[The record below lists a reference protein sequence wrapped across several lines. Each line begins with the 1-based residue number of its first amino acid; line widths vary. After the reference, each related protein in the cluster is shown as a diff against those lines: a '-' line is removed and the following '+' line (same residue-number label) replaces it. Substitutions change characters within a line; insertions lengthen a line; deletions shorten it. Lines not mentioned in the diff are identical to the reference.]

1 MGRLKVVSLFSGCGG
16 TEVGL
21 LGGFSFLDKEF
32 KSHPVSVVFAND
44 TEESACNIY
53 NENFNHSIVCDNI
66 KNVSEKDIPNH
77 DILVGGFP
85 CQSFSIV
92 AQNPPRLGYK
102 SEKGKLFFEMVRV
115 LKEKKPK
122 MFIAE
127 NVKGIL
133 SANKKQAFP
142 LILKEFKKAGY
153 EVGYKL
159 LNASHYGVPQKR
171 ERVFII
177 GIRKNLGIFPSFPKP
192 TTLEHP
198 VPLQSVIF
206 DHNKVPKKYFFSERA
221 HQGLL
226 NAKPQMNK
234 GRAQDVLQPCN
245 TVTAHLAKV
254 SLNSTDPVVK
264 VNGKFR
270 RFMPREV
277 ARIQS
282 FPDEFKLIGTDA
294 QIYKSLGNAIPPVL
308 MWHITNHA
316 LKLLKEKNNS
326 DNTKLTHYI

>member
-1 MGRLKVVSLFSGCGG
+1 MGGLKVVSLFSGCGG

-21 LGGFSFLDKEF
+21 LGGFSYLDKEF
-32 KSHPVSVVFAND
+32 KKHPLSVVFAND
-44 TEESACNIY
+44 TEKSACNIY
-53 NENFNHSIVCDNI
+53 NENFDHSILCDDI
-66 KNVSEKDIPNH
+66 KNISEKDIPNH
-77 DILVGGFP
+77 DILIGGFP

-133 SANKKQAFP
+133 SANKKQAFS
-142 LILKEFKKAGY
+142 LILKEFKKVGY
-153 EVGYKL
+153 EVDYKL

-177 GIRKNLGIFPSFPKP
+177 GIRKDLGIFPTFPQP
-192 TTLEHP
+192 TTLENP

-206 DHNKVPKKYFFSERA
+206 DHAEVPKKYFFSDRA

-226 NAKPQMNK
+226 NANRHMNK
-234 GRAQDVLQPCN
+234 GRAQDVLKPCN

-270 RFMPREV
+270 RFTPREV

-282 FPDEFKLIGTDA
+282 FPDNFKLIGNDS
-294 QIYKSLGNAIPPVL
+294 QVYKSLGNAIPPVL
-308 MWHITNHA
+308 MWHVTNHA
-316 LKLLKEKNNS
+316 LKLLDGKKNS
-326 DNTKLTHYI
+326 DKTRLTNYL

>member
-21 LGGFSFLDKEF
+21 LGGFSFLNKSF
-32 KSHPVSVVFAND
+32 KKHPLSVVFAND
-44 TEESACNIY
+44 NEQSACNIY
-53 NENFNHSIVCDNI
+53 NENFNHSILCDDI
-66 KNVSEKDIPNH
+66 KNISEQRIPDH

-92 AQNPPRLGYK
+92 AQNPPRLGFK
-102 SEKGKLFFEMVRV
+102 SEKGKLFFEMIRL

-153 EVGYKL
+153 EVDYKL
-159 LNASHYGVPQKR
+159 LNASEYGVPQKR
-171 ERVFII
+171 ERVFIM
-177 GIRKNLGIFPSFPKP
+177 GFRKDLDIFPSFPKP
-192 TTLEHP
+192 TNLDKP
-198 VPLQSVIF
+198 IPLQNVIF
-206 DHNKVPKKYFFSERA
+206 DHNKVSKKYFFSDRA

-226 NAKPQMNK
+226 NANPQMNK
-234 GRAQDVLQPCN
+234 GRAQDELKPCN

-254 SLNSTDPVVK
+254 SLNSTDPVIK

-270 RFMPREV
+270 RFTPREV

-282 FPDEFKLIGTDA
+282 FPDDFKLVGSDA

-308 MWHITNHA
+308 MWHVTNHA
-316 LKLLKEKNNS
+316 INLLNGEIKEEK
-326 DNTKLTHYI
+326 TKLTQYV

>member
-1 MGRLKVVSLFSGCGG
+1 MGRLKITSLFSGCGG
-16 TEVGL
+16 TEIGL
-21 LGGFSFLDKEF
+21 LGGFAFLDKEF
-32 KSHPVSVVFAND
+32 KKNPISIVFAND
-44 TEESACNIY
+44 NEKSACDIY
-53 NENFNHSIVCDNI
+53 NQNFDHSIECNDI
-66 KNVSEKDIPNH
+66 KDIKEQEIPEH

-102 SEKGKLFFEMVRV
+102 SKKGKLFFEMIRI

-133 SANKKQAFP
+133 SANRKQAFP

-153 EVGYKL
+153 AIDYKL
-159 LNASHYGVPQKR
+159 LNASEYGVPQKR
-171 ERVFII
+171 ERVFIM
-177 GIRKNLGIFPSFPKP
+177 GLRKDLGILPSFPKP
-192 TTLEHP
+192 TTSKAQI
-198 VPLQSVIF
+198 PLQSVIF
-206 DHNKVPKKYFFSERA
+206 DHNKVHSKYFFSERA

-226 NAKPQMNK
+226 NANPQMNK
-234 GRAQDVLQPCN
+234 GRAQDISGPCN
-245 TVTAHLAKV
+245 TVTSHLAKV
-254 SLNSTDPVVK
+254 SLNSTDPVLK

-270 RFMPREV
+270 RFTPREV

-282 FPDEFKLIGTDA
+282 FPDEFKLVGSDA

-316 LKLLKEKNNS
+316 VKLLKGKNKI
-326 DNTKLTHYI
+326 D